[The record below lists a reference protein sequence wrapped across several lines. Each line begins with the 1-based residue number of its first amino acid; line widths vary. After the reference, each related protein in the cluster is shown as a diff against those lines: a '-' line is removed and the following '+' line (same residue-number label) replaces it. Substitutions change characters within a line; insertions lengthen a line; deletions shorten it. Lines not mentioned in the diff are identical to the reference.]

1 MNDQYDVSVVID
13 INKCSGCGLCIK
25 VCPSDTISMKN
36 GKAHVT
42 GSSSLSCGHCM
53 AVCPESAITVNSLDN
68 SAINFNTFEL
78 EKKWLAYGQPDINE
92 LARVIASRRSCRNFK
107 SKAVERPI
115 IEDLV
120 RFGKLAPSGS
130 NCQKWTFTCLTSR
143 EQVVKFAFSIG
154 SFYKNLNK
162 MAKNPILKYAL
173 KAVGKPEL
181 YIYHR
186 DYYDKVNDAIYEME
200 NNGRDLLFHG
210 AAACIIIGSEPDAS
224 CPSDDTLLAAQN
236 ILLAAHAIGIGTC
249 LIGFAV
255 KALERDRKIQKQFGI
270 TEEET
275 VYSVIALG
283 YPDEKYQRI
292 TGRKR
297 AIERYL

>member
-92 LARVIASRRSCRNFK
+92 LARLIASRRSCRNFK

-130 NCQKWTFTCLTSR
+130 NLAPSGSNCQKWTFT
-143 EQVVKFAFSIG
+143 
-154 SFYKNLNK
+154 
-162 MAKNPILKYAL
+162 
-173 KAVGKPEL
+173 
-181 YIYHR
+181 
-186 DYYDKVNDAIYEME
+186 
-200 NNGRDLLFHG
+200 
-210 AAACIIIGSEPDAS
+210 
-224 CPSDDTLLAAQN
+224 
-236 ILLAAHAIGIGTC
+236 
-249 LIGFAV
+249 
-255 KALERDRKIQKQFGI
+255 
-270 TEEET
+270 
-275 VYSVIALG
+275 
-283 YPDEKYQRI
+283 
-292 TGRKR
+292 
-297 AIERYL
+297 ERYI